1 MKNDTT
7 LDQINFIHRY
17 MAAKN
22 AATGSDVD
30 QNANV
35 ANKNIATLAAEL
47 PKKSIIAL
55 NRELMREK
63 LTSMYGEDLANKY
76 EEDLAHHIIYKHDE
90 TSIYPYCCSI
100 SLYPFLLDGLTK
112 IGGSSTAPQHLDSFC
127 GSFINLIFLVAGQFA
142 GATATPEFLC
152 YFDHFARKDY
162 GLDYINHL
170 DRVIETLCDHQ
181 VTLRERLEHY
191 FAQIVYTINQPA
203 GARGYQSIFWNIAY
217 FDRDYFNA
225 IFDNFVFPD
234 GDIPCWKTTK
244 ELQKLFMR
252 WFNKERLKNIL
263 TFPVETA
270 NMHTVNGEYADKEMA
285 DFFAEQWA
293 EGASF
298 FMYQSDSVDSL
309 SSCCRLRNGIEDN
322 TFSYTLGAGGVET
335 GSKGVITLNL
345 NRIVQ
350 DWKRGNS
357 MALVPQD
364 RVTLPE
370 YITYIVRDVHKY
382 LTAFNSIIW
391 DYKNAGLLTIFD
403 AGFIDLDRQYL
414 TIGINGFV
422 EGAEFLGIKIDADN
436 PEYQKYAA
444 DILGTIKDLNIQA
457 RTEHCKFNTEF
468 VPAESLGVKNAKWDR
483 KDGYKVPR
491 DCYNSYFYI
500 VEDKNCDPVQK
511 FRYQGI
517 KFTGCCDGGSALHNN
532 LDEHLSKLQYR
543 LLMDV
548 AIKEGCNY
556 FTYNVMNT
564 ICNDCGYISK
574 STFDH
579 CPKCGSKNVDYA
591 TRIIGY
597 LKRISAFSAARQ
609 IEADNRA
616 YNHLNK

>member
-63 LTSMYGEDLANKY
+63 LTAMYGEDLANKY

-444 DILGTIKDLNIQA
+444 DILGTIKDLNVEA

-616 YNHLNK
+616 YNHLDK

>member
-63 LTSMYGEDLANKY
+63 LTTMYGEDLANKY

-170 DRVIETLCDHQ
+170 DRVIENLCDHQ

-217 FDRDYFNA
+217 FDHDYFNA

-444 DILGTIKDLNIQA
+444 DILGTIKDLNVEA

-616 YNHLNK
+616 YNHLDK